1 MRIKRLF
8 NDHWLYAPEEIDPSA
23 DEKHFQHVALPHTN
37 ILLPLNHIDDR
48 DYQFISTYRKHF
60 KLPQRKNEQ
69 RVFIDFDGVML
80 ACQMYLTGKLVGE
93 HRAGFTP
100 FSIEI
105 TDEVGED
112 ENTFD
117 VYVDSHESKDVPP
130 YGHLVDYLT
139 YGGIYRDVFL
149 RLVDPCHIENVF
161 VQTQNILQKPSL
173 ECDLRLSHSDS
184 EIEIMATLIDRQ
196 GKEIA
201 RQKAPASEADINL
214 VFPRPPAVELW
225 SLEEPTLYILETTL
239 RKDGEI
245 LDGLKTRFGFR
256 DVEFRSDEGFFL
268 NGERVKLF
276 GLNRHQSYPYIGAA
290 APARLQRRDADI
302 LKTDLA
308 CNVVRTSHY
317 PQSPHF
323 LNRCDEIGLLVFEE
337 IPGWQHI
344 GNKEWQAKSLGELK
358 AMIERDRNHPSIIMW
373 GVRINESRDLDP
385 FYTRTNEQARELDP
399 TRPTGGV
406 RCFQGS
412 SFLEDVYTYNDFSN
426 TVLEPSE
433 LPYLITEFA
442 GHKFPT
448 KIWDNEDRLIEYA
461 LLHAKIQNQ
470 QMCDDRI
477 AGAIGW
483 CAFDYATH
491 LEFGSGDRICYHGV
505 MDVFRLPKWAANF
518 YESQQTPRKRIVLK
532 PATHWTLGDRSGGGI
547 NPLVI
552 FSNCDEIEVYFGDR
566 SMGLLKPDRATYPN
580 LPHPPFVIDCFGMY
594 STWGKREFHDLR
606 VLGYINGEVV
616 RECYMAGNKVNMQ
629 LELFAEDDWLYAN
642 GNDMTRIVL
651 RITDIYGNPLP
662 YASKVVSFEIDGD
675 AELIGE
681 NPFPLIG
688 GQTALFIRSGFQPS
702 KVNVTASAPGL
713 PKVHTEIEI
722 VPVDEDSVLINT
734 WQ

>member
-1 MRIKRLF
+1 MRIKLPF
-8 NDHWLYAPEEIDPSA
+8 NDHWLYAPEKINPSA
-23 DEKHFQHVALPHTN
+23 HGKHFQRVNLPHTN
-37 ILLPLNHIDDR
+37 ILFPFNHINDR
-48 DYQFISTYRKHF
+48 DYQFISTYRKRF
-60 KLPQRKNEQ
+60 KLPERKNG
-69 RVFIDFDGVML
+69 RLVFIDFDGVML
-80 ACQMYLTGKLVGE
+80 ACRIYLNGSLVGE
-93 HRAGFTP
+93 HHGGFTP

-105 TDEVGED
+105 TDEVDED
-112 ENTFD
+112 ENTLD
-117 VYVDSHESKDVPP
+117 VHVDSRESKDVPP

-161 VQTQNILQKPSL
+161 VHTENVLEQPSL
-173 ECDLRLSHSDS
+173 VCDLRLSRADD
-184 EIEIMATLIDRQ
+184 EMEIMATLIDQQ
-196 GKEIA
+196 GEQIA
-201 RQKAPASEADINL
+201 AHTVPASDPTRTM
-214 VFPRPPAVELW
+214 VFPHLPEVKLW

-239 RKDGEI
+239 WKEGKI
-245 LDGLKTRFGFR
+245 LDGIKTRFGFR
-256 DVEFRSDEGFFL
+256 EAEFRSNDGFFL

-302 LKTDLA
+302 LKNDLA
-308 CNVVRTSHY
+308 CNIVRTSHY

-323 LNRCDEIGLLVFEE
+323 INRCDEIGLLVFEE

-344 GNKEWQAKSLGELK
+344 GDEEWQAKSLEELK
-358 AMIERDRNHPSIIMW
+358 AMIERDRNHPSVIMW
-373 GVRINESRDLDP
+373 GVRINESRDFDP
-385 FYTRTNEQARELDP
+385 FYTRTNELARELDP

-433 LPYLITEFA
+433 QPYMITEFA

-448 KIWDNEDRLIEYA
+448 KIWDNEDRLIEHA
-461 LLHAKIQNQ
+461 LLHAKIHDQ
-470 QMCDDRI
+470 QMGNKRI

-491 LEFGSGDRICYHGV
+491 LEFGAGDRICYHGV
-505 MDVFRLPKWAANF
+505 MDTFRLPKWAAYF
-518 YESQQTPRKRIVLK
+518 YQSQQHPHKRIVLK

-552 FSNCDEIEVYFGDR
+552 FSNCDEIEVYFGET
-566 SMGLLKPDRATYPN
+566 SMGLFKPDRAAYPN
-580 LPHPPFVIDCFGMY
+580 LPHPPFVIDCFGLY

-616 RECYMAGNKVNMQ
+616 RECCMANNKVNMR
-629 LELFAEDDWLYAN
+629 LELSAEDECLYAN

-662 YASKVVSFEIDGD
+662 YAAKVVSFEIDGE

-688 GQTALFIRSGFQPS
+688 GQTALFLKAGYQPS

-713 PKVHTEIEI
+713 LKVHTDIEI
-722 VPVDEDSVLINT
+722 IPPDEDSVLINS